1 MPSTSV
7 IAKWFEDNWYV
18 KPQYANYLA
27 SVSAR
32 RTEQEQEQ
40 KKRDIESAKRLDK
53 FHKKQKGK

>member
-1 MPSTSV
+1 
-7 IAKWFEDNWYV
+7 V